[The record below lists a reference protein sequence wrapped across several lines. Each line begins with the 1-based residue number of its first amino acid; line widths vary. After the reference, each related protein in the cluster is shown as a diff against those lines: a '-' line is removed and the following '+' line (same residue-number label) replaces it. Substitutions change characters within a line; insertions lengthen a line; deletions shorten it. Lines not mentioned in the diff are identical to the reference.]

1 MTLFPKQYDV
11 YDIADTFI
19 QSVDGSF
26 RGTGSDTSQ
35 RSYTIYFA
43 SAATERFVTFKA
55 FIQSYKVNFQKQ
67 VDEKKFANI
76 FEKFYTDKTSNLSID
91 LTFDVPSHSVNESVN
106 NVAKLEEL
114 QKLILIGQWSDGV
127 NVSKVTNIHVPIM
140 LVHFRNLISNGR
152 KDTSFAINSF
162 NDILKKGFPCT
173 IDSVNFEPDVDAG
186 FFEFKNF
193 IYPKNLKVQL
203 KLDYDSEYLKNEFN
217 ELMKQV
223 TIDGIDSSGNY
234 RYKNNYEYAETAGSG
249 VLLNPSDLNLT
260 GMKIKSTTK
269 MDSGL
274 FPFHSYQFT
283 KEGKK
288 NNMFVSNMNDPILDP
303 RIEKKRDS
311 FLFISL
317 DLGQGIKEIPEGWVT
332 DYEVDTHSIKGK
344 KIFRHVFLDLFLDS
358 FSRNLTVVNTKS
370 EANPNSSVFSK
381 ITSQDG
387 RELSYSMKLN
397 LPADSL
403 IQAKQNCAKIQV
415 MSRMFI
421 KRNNSEVTAGQE
433 EPTILSNEVMVYSP
447 SFIEAA
453 GATISETR
461 NIKTIYKQ
469 NCIRLLWSNFSF
481 DVNMEAGFFVEGE
494 MIFPK
499 VISVDLGFKTTT
511 SFIEGYNL
519 IGKNE
524 WETAATEENSARE
537 VDNAELFPYNR
548 QTIRL

>member
-1 MTLFPKQYDV
+1 M
-11 YDIADTFI
+11 
-19 QSVDGSF
+19 
-26 RGTGSDTSQ
+26 
-35 RSYTIYFA
+35 
-43 SAATERFVTFKA
+43 
-55 FIQSYKVNFQKQ
+55 
-67 VDEKKFANI
+67 
-76 FEKFYTDKTSNLSID
+76 
-91 LTFDVPSHSVNESVN
+91 
-106 NVAKLEEL
+106 
-114 QKLILIGQWSDGV
+114 
-127 NVSKVTNIHVPIM
+127 
-140 LVHFRNLISNGR
+140 
-152 KDTSFAINSF
+152 
-162 NDILKKGFPCT
+162 
-173 IDSVNFEPDVDAG
+173 
-186 FFEFKNF
+186 
-193 IYPKNLKVQL
+193 QL

-217 ELMKQV
+217 ELMRQV
-223 TIDGIDSSGNY
+223 TIDGIDPNGNY
-234 RYKNNYEYAETAGSG
+234 RYKHNYEYVGAGSG
-249 VLLNPSDLNLT
+249 VLLNPADLNLT
-260 GMKIKSTTK
+260 GMRIISTTK

-288 NNMFVSNMNDPILDP
+288 SNMFMSNMNDPILDP
-303 RIEKKRDS
+303 RVEKKRNS

-317 DLGQGIKEIPEGWVT
+317 DLGKGLEEIPEGWIT
-332 DYEVDTHSIKGK
+332 DYKVDTHSINGK

-370 EANPNSSVFSK
+370 EVNPNSSVFSK

-421 KRNNSEVTAGQE
+421 KRNNSEVTAGQV
-433 EPTILSNEVMVYSP
+433 EPTVLSNEVMVYSP

-453 GATISETR
+453 GATRSETR

-481 DVNMEAGFFVEGE
+481 DVDMEAGFFAEGE

-499 VISVDLGFKTTT
+499 VISVDLGFKTTE

-524 WETAATEENSARE
+524 WEMAGETENSAHE
-537 VDNAELFPYNR
+537 FDNAELFPYNR